1 MLSWNLA
8 VILQLIPP
16 LTKCAIPSF
25 YGCGDSGL
33 ASLSHV
39 MKNPV
44 VPYLKKWGE
53 VLSPD
58 NTSYCK
64 ETEAFG

>member
-1 MLSWNLA
+1 MEFGCDAAGNAFSYK
-8 VILQLIPP
+8 I
-16 LTKCAIPSF
+16 SF
-25 YGCGDSGL
+25 YGCGDLGL
-33 ASLSHV
+33 ASLSHA

-44 VPYLKKWGE
+44 MPYLKKWGE

-58 NTSYCK
+58 DTCYCK